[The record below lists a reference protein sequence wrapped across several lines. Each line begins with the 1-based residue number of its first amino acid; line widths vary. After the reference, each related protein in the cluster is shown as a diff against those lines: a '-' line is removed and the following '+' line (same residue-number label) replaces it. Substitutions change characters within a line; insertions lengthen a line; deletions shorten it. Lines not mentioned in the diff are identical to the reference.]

1 MERLYGNLIMS
12 VENLVTPL
20 ADLEALPYLDTE
32 GMLPQQFEGKIGVYA
47 IFAED
52 QTLQYV
58 GYSRDIYLSLKQHLI
73 RQPRLCYWLKVQ
85 TIDRPNRTLLEEIR
99 NAWIQENGN
108 PVPGNRAE
116 QHQWEHAI
124 DVKAAMTDEER
135 VQHQDPQ
142 LDERSQLKILK
153 NAARRLEAEII
164 EILNQ
169 RGLKESLR
177 FNPKLKE
184 TGFLDLK

>member
-1 MERLYGNLIMS
+1 MS
-12 VENLVTPL
+12 VENFVTPL
-20 ADLEALPYLDTE
+20 ADLEAIPYLDDA

-73 RQPRLCYWLKVQ
+73 RQPCLCYWLKVQ
-85 TIDRPNRTLLEEIR
+85 TIDRPNRTVLEEIR
-99 NAWIQENGN
+99 AAWIQDNDE
-108 PVPGNRAE
+108 PVPGNQTE
-116 QHQWEHAI
+116 QQHWENAI
-124 DVKAAMTDEER
+124 DVRAAMTGAE
-135 VQHQDPQ
+135 QAHYQDPE
-142 LDERSQLKILK
+142 LDERSQQKVLK
-153 NAARRLEAEII
+153 NVARRLEAEIL
-164 EILNQ
+164 EVLNQ
-169 RGLKESLR
+169 RGLQESLR